1 MRYLL
6 PLALSA
12 LVAFSSL
19 GVVMDRLALVINHLP
34 K

>member
-6 PLALSA
+6 PLAFAA

-19 GVVMDRLALVINHLP
+19 GVVMDRIAIVINALP